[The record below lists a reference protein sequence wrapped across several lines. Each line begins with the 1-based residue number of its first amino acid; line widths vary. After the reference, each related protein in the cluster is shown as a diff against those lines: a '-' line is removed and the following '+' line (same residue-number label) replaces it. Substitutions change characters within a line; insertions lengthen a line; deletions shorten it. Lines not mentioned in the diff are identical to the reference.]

1 MNGKDAVLF
10 IRWVLSLP
18 FTILN
23 NYLRLRQ
30 HIAFLRLAAAT
41 QIFCQCGSPL
51 SLVGLWRCSCSFTY
65 RGHLLQMC
73 PLCGKIPKICRCY
86 ACGLTTK
93 LPEPYYDQAN

>member
-23 NYLRLRQ
+23 NCLRLRQ

-51 SLVGLWRCSCSFTY
+51 SLVGLWRVLLFV
-65 RGHLLQMC
+65 HLPGTSPPYVS
-73 PLCGKIPKICRCY
+73 PLRQDTENMSVLRLWSDNETPG
-86 ACGLTTK
+86 AL
-93 LPEPYYDQAN
+93 L